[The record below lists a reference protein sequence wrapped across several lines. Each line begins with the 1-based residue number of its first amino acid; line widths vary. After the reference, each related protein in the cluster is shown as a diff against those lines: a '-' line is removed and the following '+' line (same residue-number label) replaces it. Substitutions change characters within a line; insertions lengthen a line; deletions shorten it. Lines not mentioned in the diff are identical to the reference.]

1 MGVEFVLRVYECDVD
16 SRDIKPDFQQLRNLN
31 VLPGDF
37 LEGAWDI
44 DILSQEGLDKTKE
57 IVGEIAKGIALK
69 VRMDVFLLRL
79 LMERFQQRK

>member
-1 MGVEFVLRVYECDVD
+1 
-16 SRDIKPDFQQLRNLN
+16 
-31 VLPGDF
+31 LPGDF